1 MEPSLSIITPAFNSG
16 NSLDLTLKAL
26 RNQNFSDF
34 EYIVIDGGSN
44 DNTTDIL
51 LKNSDIITY
60 WISEPDS
67 GIYYAINKG
76 INFSKGEIIGILG
89 AGDYY
94 EDGILEFIC
103 SKFQENPTIEII
115 YGNTNLIF
123 RTGKKKGITSHK
135 SIKRIKKSLIGCH
148 QSIFIRK
155 SVYSK
160 LGFYDTS
167 FRIVSDYE
175 FLARCYVNNI
185 TILFINRTFSNFQ
198 LDGISSGK
206 SSMLQIVENHKVRKL
221 HNFYAIVDFYYY
233 YQLTRNFILM
243 IIKTLITKRIFNRI
257 RDYYNYSRNG

>member
-1 MEPSLSIITPAFNSG
+1 MEQSISIITPAFNNG
-16 NSLDLTLKAL
+16 NALDLTISTL

-44 DNTTDIL
+44 DNTIDII

-76 INFSKGEIIGILG
+76 INYSKGGIIGILG

-94 EDGILEFIC
+94 EDGVLEFIC
-103 SKFQENPTIEII
+103 SSFKENPSVQII
-115 YGNTNLIF
+115 YGNTNLIYSK
-123 RTGKKKGITSHK
+123 GEKKGITSHK
-135 SIKRIKKSLIGCH
+135 SIKRLKKSLIGCH

-155 SVYSK
+155 SAYSE
-160 LGFYDTS
+160 LGLYDTT

-185 TILFINRTFSNFQ
+185 AILYINRTFSNFQ

-206 SSMLQIVENHKVRKL
+206 SSLLQIVENHKVRKL
-221 HNFYAIVDFYYY
+221 YNFYAIIDLYYY
-233 YQLTRNFILM
+233 YQLIRNLLLIIL
-243 IIKTLITKRIFNRI
+243 KTLITKRIFNRL
-257 RDYYNYSRNG
+257 RYYYNFSRNG